1 MRKFLFV
8 LCNLYFFNII
18 NAQEIK
24 IDNRITEAFPVEYIN
39 ELRLNNPDQLLFL
52 NYFLDN
58 AWYVDNLPHEK
69 LAGIKS
75 LKSIENSDN
84 LSVSEI
90 SQILSD
96 SKRKKEFN
104 ILKYKIERNPKGETV
119 YKINDQ
125 GLVLIIYNNDVIMQ
139 GFNHYRN
146 QINK

>member
-1 MRKFLFV
+1 MRKFLLI
-8 LCNLYFFNII
+8 LCNLYFFHVI

-24 IDNRITEAFPVEYIN
+24 IDNRIKDTFPAEYIN
-39 ELRLNNPDQLLFL
+39 DLHLNNPDQLLFL

-58 AWYVDNLPHEK
+58 AWYVDNLPQEK
-69 LAGIKS
+69 LTGIKP
-75 LKSIENSDN
+75 LKSLDNSDN

-90 SQILSD
+90 SQILTD

-125 GLVLIIYNNDVIMQ
+125 GLVLIIYKNEDIMQ
-139 GFNHYRN
+139 GFNQYRN